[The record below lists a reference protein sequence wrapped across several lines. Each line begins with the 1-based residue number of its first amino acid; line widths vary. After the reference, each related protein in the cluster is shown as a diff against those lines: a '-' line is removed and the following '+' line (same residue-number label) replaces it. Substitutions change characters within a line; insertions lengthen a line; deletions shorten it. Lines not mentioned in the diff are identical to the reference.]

1 MPPASPYAGNSVFP
15 SLLTDDQ
22 NNVHI
27 AWVDSGNL
35 SANEE
40 IVYVRLNQ
48 TDLTGD
54 GMMALDPWEMVPVTS
69 WNSNKLGPNSGRQP
83 AIGMPPAFSNDL
95 EVAHSRVDTNK
106 CGDGNNNRF
115 TICYSHVLTG
125 RLMLNLMR
133 AKPSTMSS
141 SLTNRPSTT

>member
-1 MPPASPYAGNSVFP
+1 MSLEYVSSSSKINQNNGLPPASPYAGNSVFP

-40 IVYVRLNQ
+40 ILYARLNQ

-54 GMMALDPWEMVPVTS
+54 GLAALDPWEPVAVTS
-69 WNSNKLGPNSGRQP
+69 WNSNKL
-83 AIGMPPAFSNDL
+83 
-95 EVAHSRVDTNK
+95 
-106 CGDGNNNRF
+106 
-115 TICYSHVLTG
+115 
-125 RLMLNLMR
+125 
-133 AKPSTMSS
+133 
-141 SLTNRPSTT
+141 